1 MTMKRIKDK
10 LSKPIRD
17 FTMFE
22 LAHLKPGTIATY
34 QIELRH
40 FQDFLC
46 DLFSTPTIHRKH
58 IAMLKKYD
66 LRRYMVNLNRKNLAP
81 FTKLQYLL
89 CVRKYL
95 AWEVQNGVVAEDILE
110 PLDRA
115 HLPKVPEYLPRPLSL
130 KTDLH
135 LQDLFRKSDNPC
147 AYTFLLLRLT
157 GLRISE
163 LVNLPWDCVMTNA
176 KNEHFLKVPLGKLDN
191 ERLVP
196 LSQEAIQLIQK
207 IKDSYPIRRG
217 KCDRKR
223 LIGLKG
229 PAASQVHA
237 YLRYQF
243 QKLIGP
249 LTDQGKPITFHRLRH
264 TYATSLL
271 TGGVSIVSI
280 MKLLGHKRIEMS
292 LRYAKVTPSHLRNEY
307 LKAMS
312 VLEKQWLDNENA
324 LHNGSSQAVEPSSII
339 SQLRAFTDK
348 ASNLN
353 NQQKKILLRRLA
365 RLQQTL
371 ASISFSQNFE
381 LHL

>member
-1 MTMKRIKDK
+1 MKSIKDK

-17 FTMFE
+17 FIRFE
-22 LAHLKPGTIATY
+22 LSHLKPSTITAY
-34 QIELRH
+34 RIDLRH

-46 DLFSTPTIHRKH
+46 DLFSTHTIHKKH
-58 IAMLKKYD
+58 IAMLKKSD
-66 LRRYMVNLNRKNLAP
+66 LKSYMVHLNRKNLAP
-81 FTKLQYLL
+81 YTKLQYLL

-95 AWEVQNGVVAEDILE
+95 AWEVQNGVIAEDIIE
-110 PLDRA
+110 PLDRS
-115 HLPKVPEYLPRPLSL
+115 HLPKVPEYLPRPLSF
-130 KTDLH
+130 KTDLY
-135 LQDLFRKSDNPC
+135 LQNLFRKSDNPY
-147 AYTFLLLRLT
+147 AYIFLLLRLT

-163 LVNLPWDCVMTNA
+163 LVELPWDCVMTNA
-176 KNEHFLKVPLGKLDN
+176 KNEHFLKVPIGKLDN

-207 IKDSYPIRRG
+207 IKDSCPIKKE
-217 KCDRKR
+217 KCDRRR
-223 LIGLKG
+223 LIGLRG
-229 PAASQVHA
+229 DPASQVHA

-249 LTDQGKPITFHRLRH
+249 ITDQGKPITFHRFRH

-312 VLEKQWLDNENA
+312 VLEKQWLGNGNA
-324 LHNGSSQAVEPSSII
+324 LHNGSLQAVEPSSII

-348 ASNLN
+348 TANLN

-371 ASISFSQNFE
+371 ASISFSQTFE